1 MQCVPKQPLA
11 SFESWLVRN
20 MAKVTFLSVYELN
33 TNIEKTCLYFSTPI
47 RLLFILIGWVIPP
60 KIEKLNSAF
69 VPTCYVAAT
78 LHLEA
83 WKSLLRIMQATCT
96 ALHSSWSL
104 LSLLLLLSFSSTSL
118 YKHSNLGDIIW
129 NKVCYVYI
137 DGAV

>member
-20 MAKVTFLSVYELN
+20 LAKVTFLSVYKLHQ
-33 TNIEKTCLYFSTPI
+33 NIEKTYLYFSTQI
-47 RLLFILIGWVIPP
+47 RLLFIPIGRVIPH
-60 KIEKLNSAF
+60 KIEKLNRVF

-96 ALHSSWSL
+96 PRRLSTLSVLL
-104 LSLLLLLSFSSTSL
+104 LSLSVVVLLLSFSLLHFSKLS
-118 YKHSNLGDIIW
+118 SNNII
-129 NKVCYVYI
+129 
-137 DGAV
+137 

>member
-20 MAKVTFLSVYELN
+20 LAKVTFLSVYELN
-33 TNIEKTCLYFSTPI
+33 INIEKTCLYFSTPI

-60 KIEKLNSAF
+60 KIEKLNRVF

-96 ALHSSWSL
+96 ALHSFCCFAVVA
-104 LSLLLLLSFSSTSL
+104 LLLSFIVETL
-118 YKHSNLGDIIW
+118 CKHW
-129 NKVCYVYI
+129 NHKREVHYVI
-137 DGAV
+137 LWRLQE

>member
-20 MAKVTFLSVYELN
+20 LAKVTFLSVYELN
-33 TNIEKTCLYFSTPI
+33 INIEKTCLYFSTPI

-60 KIEKLNSAF
+60 KIEKLNSVF

-129 NKVCYVYI
+129 KKFL
-137 DGAV
+137 